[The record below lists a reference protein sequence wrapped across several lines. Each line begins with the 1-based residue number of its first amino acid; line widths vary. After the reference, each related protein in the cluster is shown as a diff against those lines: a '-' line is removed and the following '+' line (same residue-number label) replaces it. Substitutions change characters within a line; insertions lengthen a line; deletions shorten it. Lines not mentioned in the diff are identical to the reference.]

1 MRLLRKLLTALL
13 CVVMLFSAY
22 SCADMGEGEHENS
35 FHDYFSAVY
44 LFATDGRYEKESI
57 AKFNATIEK
66 GDEKLEE
73 VVPVSKYAYIAFKVA
88 KGYTLRVEE
97 FACHAKTD
105 GAKETVYFDFYTSAF
120 LPTQLKTEGGEFNF
134 PDFSADDREE
144 PTEGSSSSSN
154 EEEEEEI
161 TEEDAVREENKFASL
176 SMVLTG
182 EWDSALLAFGAAQTV
197 NPYEYIILRARNNC
211 LLDWEN
217 LGFLKPTPVAFTV
230 NYLMFRFTK
239 VYKS

>member
-1 MRLLRKLLTALL
+1 MRLFKRLLAALL
-13 CVVMLFSAY
+13 CVVTSFSAV
-22 SCADMGEGEHENS
+22 SCADMGEGEHENA

-57 AKFNATIEK
+57 AKFNATIET

-88 KGYTLRVEE
+88 KGYTLKVEE

-105 GAKETVYFDFYTSAF
+105 GAEETVYFDFYTSSF
-120 LPTQLKTEGGEFNF
+120 LPTQLKTEGGEFDF
-134 PDFSADDREE
+134 PDFSKDDAEE
-144 PTEGSSSSSN
+144 NFPTDEEET

-161 TEEDAVREENKFASL
+161 TEEDAVKEENKFASL
-176 SMVLTG
+176 NMVLTG
-182 EWDSALLAFGAAQTV
+182 TWDSALLAFEKAQTV
-197 NPYEYIILRARNNC
+197 NAYEYIILRARNNC

-217 LGFLKPTPVAFTV
+217 LGFIKPNPVAFTV

-239 VYKS
+239 VDKK